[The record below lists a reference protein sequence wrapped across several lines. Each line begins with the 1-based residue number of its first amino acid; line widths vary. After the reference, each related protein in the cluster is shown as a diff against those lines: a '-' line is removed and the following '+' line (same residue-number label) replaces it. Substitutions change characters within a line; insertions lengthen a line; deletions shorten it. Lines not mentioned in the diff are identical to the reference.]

1 METAKVQKWNQ
12 WMKMLYYAMIMI
24 SVLSIID
31 TMLEWSYYYVDGSLY
46 DYEYSDF
53 SRMTNNVTTIIGYL
67 CTTFWI
73 FGVIGMFCLSQLI
86 DEQDR
91 NDWSMFK
98 IGALVYTALVV
109 LGTILSLL
117 NLSGMLVAIILMLI
131 RMGCFVM
138 MMVGAIKLSNSKTF
152 PNGKWMSMIMLS
164 IIFILVGY
172 ICYLIMYIMI
182 YTENYDNLNVL
193 ANFGNVFSLVS
204 DIFWIIGWVKLTK
217 RIN

>member
-53 SRMTNNVTTIIGYL
+53 SRMTSNVTTIIGYL

-182 YTENYDNLNVL
+182 YTENYNNLNVL

>member
-1 METAKVQKWNQ
+1 
-12 WMKMLYYAMIMI
+12 MKMLYYAMIMI

-53 SRMTNNVTTIIGYL
+53 SRMTSNVTTIIGYL